1 MRLAALALLGVL
13 GCTSTPTGADDGGED
28 ATHTDTA
35 VADAAPA
42 DTAIGDTARGR
53 YWQWEYPQCQ
63 SATGSCPAGCD
74 TLSSVVVA
82 PTKCGP
88 FVDVETGACFPNT
101 VLLAG
106 WSCFHRVSDG
116 EVIVY
121 YYRPYTTEGLEA
133 CPENA
138 GYPIGS
144 VPPPGNHCPPDGDGG
159 TDSD

>member
-1 MRLAALALLGVL
+1 MRLPALALLGVL
-13 GCTSTPTGADDGGED
+13 GCSSTPTSADAGGED
-28 ATHTDTA
+28 ATRTDTA
-35 VADAAPA
+35 VADMAMPDA
-42 DTAIGDTARGR
+42 ARGR

-74 TLSSVVVA
+74 TRSSVAIA

-88 FVDVETGACFPNT
+88 FVDVSTGACFPNT

-106 WSCFHRVSDG
+106 WSCFRRISDG

-144 VPPPGNHCPPDGDGG
+144 LPPPGNLCPADGG
-159 TDSD
+159 ADSD